1 MNLTEFIKE
10 STKIAVLRRIQ
21 RVFTKYR
28 YIFRG
33 GCFIIFINMSAR
45 MAAAAR
51 DLYALFGGF
60 DEFT

>member
-45 MAAAAR
+45 KVAAAR
-51 DLYALFGGF
+51 DLYALF
-60 DEFT
+60 